1 MARFDGK
8 TIVVTGGTGF
18 LGTGVC
24 ERLLDEGAHLVLA
37 WVNDEELERFPF
49 ADRCTMSQ
57 VDLTDEHAVEAFYEA
72 IGPIWG
78 SIHIAGGFAM
88 SPIES
93 TSLAEMEAMMRLN
106 LATAFLC
113 CREAVKAIRAAN
125 TGGRIVN
132 VAARPCLEPVGGMLA
147 YSTSKAAVASLTQ
160 CLAKEVHDDRILV
173 NAIVPSL
180 MDTPSN
186 RSAMADADFDTWPKV
201 EEVAAAVAFLASEEN
216 ALTTGT
222 LLPVYG
228 RV

>member
-1 MARFDGK
+1 M
-8 TIVVTGGTGF
+8 
-18 LGTGVC
+18 
-24 ERLLDEGAHLVLA
+24 
-37 WVNDEELERFPF
+37 
-49 ADRCTMSQ
+49 
-57 VDLTDEHAVEAFYEA
+57 
-72 IGPIWG
+72 
-78 SIHIAGGFAM
+78 
-88 SPIES
+88 
-93 TSLAEMEAMMRLN
+93 
-106 LATAFLC
+106 
-113 CREAVKAIRAAN
+113 RAAS

-186 RSAMADADFDTWPKV
+186 RAAMADADFDTWPKV
-201 EEVAAAVAFLASEEN
+201 EEVAAAVAFLVSEEN